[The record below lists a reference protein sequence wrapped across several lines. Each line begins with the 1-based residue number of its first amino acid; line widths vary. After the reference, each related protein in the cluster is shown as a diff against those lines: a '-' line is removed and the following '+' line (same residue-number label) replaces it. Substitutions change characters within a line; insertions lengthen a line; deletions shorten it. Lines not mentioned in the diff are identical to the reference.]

1 MNMNERRLTKTA
13 QVYLEKSDAERIKY
27 CKTDHWIGYKSAL
40 TLLELL
46 EDKFN
51 EPEQIR
57 NEGLLIYSDY
67 NNGKTAILK
76 KFYNLHKTSL
86 DTLNENDEHVYEIPI
101 IYFMAPTTPDESKLY
116 SLILNEL
123 CVPHKHTE
131 KVMEKA
137 RLAEHYLR
145 KLNTKMILIDEIHS
159 ALTGNLN
166 KQRTFINDLKQLS
179 NKLSLSII
187 LAGTREAHS
196 ALSISGETASRFPSI
211 ELPRWSNDKR
221 FRSFIATYETCL
233 PLKEACNMVHNQ
245 QIIDALYNNSNGL
258 IGRAVILIKKAAMQ
272 AIKSGR
278 EKIILEDIEYLPT
291 L

>member
-1 MNMNERRLTKTA
+1 MNERRLTKTT
-13 QVYLEKSDAERIKY
+13 QTYLKKSETERIEY
-27 CKTDHWIGYKSAL
+27 CKKDQWIGYQAAL
-40 TLLELL
+40 TLIDLL

-51 EPEQIR
+51 EPVQVR

-76 KFYNLHKTSL
+76 KFYDLHKTSL
-86 DTLNENDEHVYEIPI
+86 DKLNENDEHVYEIPI
-101 IYFMAPTTPDESKLY
+101 IYLQAPTIPDEGRLY
-116 SLILNEL
+116 TLILNEL
-123 CVPHKHTE
+123 CVPHKPAE

-137 RLAEHYLR
+137 KLVEHYLR

-179 NKLSLSII
+179 NKLSLSIV

-233 PLKEACNMVHNQ
+233 PLKEASQMVNNQ
-245 QIIDALYNNSNGL
+245 QIIDALYNQSDGL
-258 IGRAVILIKKAAMQ
+258 IGRTVNLIKKAAVK

-278 EKIILEDIEYLPT
+278 EKITIEDIEYLPT

>member
-1 MNMNERRLTKTA
+1 MIERRLTKTA
-13 QVYLEKSDAERIKY
+13 QAYLDKSDTERIEY
-27 CKTDHWIGYKSAL
+27 CKKDQWIGYQAAL
-40 TLLELL
+40 TLIDLL

-51 EPEQIR
+51 EPVQVR

-76 KFYNLHKTSL
+76 KFYDLHKTSL
-86 DTLNENDEHVYEIPI
+86 DKLNENDEHVYEIPI
-101 IYFMAPTTPDESKLY
+101 IYLQAPTIPDEGRLY
-116 SLILNEL
+116 TLILNEL
-123 CVPHKHTE
+123 CVPHKPAE

-137 RLAEHYLR
+137 KLVEHYLR

-179 NKLSLSII
+179 NKLSLSIV

-196 ALSISGETASRFPSI
+196 ALSITGETASRFPSI

-233 PLKEACNMVHNQ
+233 PLKEASQMVHNQ
-245 QIIDALYNNSNGL
+245 QIIDALYNQSDGL
-258 IGRAVILIKKAAMQ
+258 IGRTVNLIKKAAVK

-278 EKIILEDIEYLPT
+278 EKITIEDIEYLPT

>member
-1 MNMNERRLTKTA
+1 MTERRLTKTA
-13 QVYLEKSDAERIKY
+13 QAYLDKSDVERIQY
-27 CKTDHWIGYKSAL
+27 CKKDQWIGYQAAL
-40 TLLELL
+40 TLLDLL

-51 EPEQIR
+51 EPEQVR

-76 KFYNLHKTSL
+76 KFYDLHKTSL
-86 DTLNENDEHVYEIPI
+86 DKLNENDEHVYEIPI
-101 IYFMAPTTPDESKLY
+101 IYFMAPTIPDEGRLY
-116 SLILNEL
+116 TLILNEL
-123 CVPHKHTE
+123 CVPHKPSE
-131 KVMEKA
+131 RVMEKA
-137 RLAEHYLR
+137 KLVEHYLR
-145 KLNTKMILIDEIHS
+145 KLNTKMILIDELHS

-233 PLKEACNMVHNQ
+233 PLKEASDMVHNQ
-245 QIIDALYNNSNGL
+245 QIIDALYNKSDGL
-258 IGRAVILIKKAAMQ
+258 IGRTVNLIKKAAAK
-272 AIKSGR
+272 AINSGR
-278 EKIILEDIEYLPT
+278 EKITLEDIEYLPT

>member
-1 MNMNERRLTKTA
+1 MIERRLTKTA
-13 QVYLEKSDAERIKY
+13 QSYLSKSDNERIEY
-27 CKTDHWIGYKSAL
+27 CGQDHWIGYKAAV

-51 EPEQIR
+51 EPTQIR
-57 NEGLLIYSDY
+57 REGLLIYGDY
-67 NNGKTAILK
+67 TNGKTAILK
-76 KFYNLHKTSL
+76 KFYDTHKASL
-86 DTLNENDEHVYEIPI
+86 DTTNEEGEHVYEIPI
-101 IYFMAPTTPDESKLY
+101 IYLQAPTIPDEGRLY

-123 CVPHKHTE
+123 CVPHKSTE

-137 RLAEHYLR
+137 RLVEHYLG

-159 ALTGNLN
+159 ALRGNLN
-166 KQRTFINDLKQLS
+166 KQRSFIDDLKQLS

-187 LAGTREAHS
+187 FAGTREAHS

-211 ELPRWSNDKR
+211 ELPRWSNDKK

-233 PLKEACNMVHNQ
+233 PLKEASDIVSNP
-245 QIIDALYNNSNGL
+245 QIIDALYNQSEGL
-258 IGRAVILIKKAAMQ
+258 IGRTVNLLKKASVK

-278 EKIILEDIEYLPT
+278 EKITLDDIKYLPE

>member
-1 MNMNERRLTKTA
+1 MTERRLTKTA
-13 QVYLEKSDAERIKY
+13 QAYLDKSDAERIQY
-27 CKTDHWIGYKSAL
+27 CKKDQWIGYQAAL
-40 TLLELL
+40 TLLDLL

-51 EPEQIR
+51 EPEQVR

-76 KFYNLHKTSL
+76 KFYDLHKTSL
-86 DTLNENDEHVYEIPI
+86 DKLNENDEHVYEIPI
-101 IYFMAPTTPDESKLY
+101 IYFMAPTIPDEGRLY
-116 SLILNEL
+116 TLILNEL
-123 CVPHKHTE
+123 CVPHKPSE
-131 KVMEKA
+131 RVMEKA
-137 RLAEHYLR
+137 KLVEHYLR
-145 KLNTKMILIDEIHS
+145 KLNTKMILIDELHS

-221 FRSFIATYETCL
+221 FRSFVATYETCL
-233 PLKEACNMVHNQ
+233 PLKEASDMVHNQ
-245 QIIDALYNNSNGL
+245 QIIDALYNQSDGL
-258 IGRAVILIKKAAMQ
+258 IGRTVNLIKKAAVK
-272 AIKSGR
+272 AINSGR
-278 EKIILEDIEYLPT
+278 EKITLEDIEYLPT

>member
-1 MNMNERRLTKTA
+1 MTERRLTKTA
-13 QVYLEKSDAERIKY
+13 QAYLDKSDAERIQY
-27 CKTDHWIGYKSAL
+27 CKKDQWIGYQAAL
-40 TLLELL
+40 TLLDLL

-51 EPEQIR
+51 EPEQVR

-76 KFYNLHKTSL
+76 KFYDLHKTSL
-86 DTLNENDEHVYEIPI
+86 DKLNENDEHVYEIPI
-101 IYFMAPTTPDESKLY
+101 IYFMAPTIPDEGRLY
-116 SLILNEL
+116 TLILNEL
-123 CVPHKHTE
+123 CVPHKPSE
-131 KVMEKA
+131 RVMEKA
-137 RLAEHYLR
+137 KLVEHYLR
-145 KLNTKMILIDEIHS
+145 KLNTKMILIDELHS

-233 PLKEACNMVHNQ
+233 PLKEASDMVHNQ
-245 QIIDALYNNSNGL
+245 QIIDALYNKSDGL
-258 IGRAVILIKKAAMQ
+258 IGRTVNLIKKAAAK
-272 AIKSGR
+272 AINSGR
-278 EKIILEDIEYLPT
+278 EKITIEDIEYLPT